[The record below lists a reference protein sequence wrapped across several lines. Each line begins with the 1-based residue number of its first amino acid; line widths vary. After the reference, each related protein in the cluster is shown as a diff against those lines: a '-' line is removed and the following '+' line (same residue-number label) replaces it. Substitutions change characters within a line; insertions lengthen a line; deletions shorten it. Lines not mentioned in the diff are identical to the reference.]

1 MQGNL
6 EKVILLRAGLQCK
19 QFITQ
24 KKKKKKFCTF
34 IIPLN
39 FHLETKIEVNLT
51 KTECREI

>member
-24 KKKKKKFCTF
+24 KKKNFCTF